1 MKAPRFS
8 SVVCLLVLLAASAA
22 PAKDKKVFDP
32 PAAYHA
38 NSYPARTY
46 DAREHLTIAADPYD
60 TADKATIFAGD
71 YVSSGLLPVRL
82 IISNDGDAPIAL
94 TDLKV
99 EMVTNMR
106 DKLQPQRTED
116 IMRRLSRTDSR
127 PDERIEVPLPIPHR
141 KPKKAVK
148 EEVQDE
154 IGRAQFMAKAV
165 EPHSTQSGFL
175 FFDVS
180 GISNPLAGANL
191 YVNGIRNSKGEELIY
206 YEIPMEKYLSYT
218 PPK

>member
-1 MKAPRFS
+1 M
-8 SVVCLLVLLAASAA
+8 
-22 PAKDKKVFDP
+22 
-32 PAAYHA
+32 
-38 NSYPARTY
+38 
-46 DAREHLTIAADPYD
+46 
-60 TADKATIFAGD
+60 
-71 YVSSGLLPVRL
+71 PVRL

-106 DKLQPQRTED
+106 DKLAPQRTED

-127 PDERIEVPLPIPHR
+127 PDEKVEIPLPIPHR

-175 FFDVS
+175 FFDVL
-180 GISNPLAGANL
+180 GIHNPLAGANL
-191 YVNGIRNSKGEELIY
+191 YVSGIRNSKGEEMIY
-206 YEIPMEKYLSYT
+206 FEIPMEKYLSYT